1 MTGGG
6 VDATAT
12 TDRAASVALTA
23 PLAAFVDDRDGHTAA
38 TRASQFASAA
48 SLSAASAALAAAN
61 AKSRRQLART
71 GPALLRAAALL
82 RELRADLEYIHT
94 HSRALETYVS
104 ERCPEAALGNAGLL
118 GVAAD
123 RANDDDDKRQQQQ
136 QQQQRKIDEEED
148 DAIREEEE
156 DDKDEKQAGND

>member
-1 MTGGG
+1 MARG
-6 VDATAT
+6 VDATTAT
-12 TDRAASVALTA
+12 DMAASAALTA
-23 PLAAFVDDRDGHTAA
+23 PLAAFVDDRYGHAA
-38 TRASQFASAA
+38 STRASQFASAA
-48 SLSAASAALAAAN
+48 SLSAAYAALAAAN

-94 HSRALETYVS
+94 HSRALEAYVN

-118 GVAAD
+118 GVATG
-123 RANDDDDKRQQQQ
+123 RANDDDEQQQQQQRQQ
-136 QQQQRKIDEEED
+136 QQQQRKIHEEDED

-156 DDKDEKQAGND
+156 DEKQAGND